1 MTAIADPV
9 RASVGQTFA
18 YALGSVGTGV
28 FTTVPSV
35 LLLFY
40 STEVAGVGPGR
51 RGRDHPDPQAV
62 VPGLGSTG
70 RRVVRPGAPRPWGR
84 RAPFLLAGAVG
95 VSAAFA
101 ALFAARS
108 EAGRGPRRYGSA
120 APYFLLSSVYSIYA
134 VPYVAIPA
142 EAATDRE
149 AGRLIAWRMALA
161 MAGVIL
167 GAAGAPLMVQG
178 FGGGLAGYRAMGL
191 VVGGSCLLMM
201 LAPLSAVRRDVSAS
215 RAPDAPVAWKAVV
228 RGPYLWLAAAYVLQM
243 AGVAVVSAVMP
254 YLVTRVLGRGTG
266 DVGVAM
272 AVILVATMLSVPIWS
287 RLGARQGEARVLK
300 IAAALYAVAALM
312 PAAILLLRPGWPQFL
327 VSVVLLGVGFAGLQ
341 SAAVRALRAGHR
353 PGDALGRRRAD
364 RGLDRRGEG
373 GPGPGTG
380 DRGGGPDAPAPFR
393 PQRPGAVRG
402 PGARRPRPGLAH
414 AAGDLE
420 GAPMTNA
427 VAAVMPAWKRRSNL
441 RLRSRPPSRKPTLPG

>member
-1 MTAIADPV
+1 MTAIADPA

-40 STEVAGVGPGR
+40 STEVAGVGPAAAGAIILI
-51 RGRDHPDPQAV
+51 PKLWSLAWDPLV
-62 VPGLGSTG
+62 GVWSD
-70 RRVVRPGAPRPWGR
+70 RVRTPWGR

-101 ALFAARS
+101 ALFAAPLS
-108 EAGRGPRRYGSA
+108 GQGA
-120 APYFLLSSVYSIYA
+120 ATLWIGCAYFLLSSVYSIYA

-341 SAAVRALRAGHR
+341 VLPFVLCARVIGQATRSAAGALTGVWTAAEKVGL
-353 PGDALGRRRAD
+353 ALGPAIAAAALTLLRPSD
-364 RGLDRRGEG
+364 HNGLVLFAGL
-373 GPGPGTG
+373 
-380 DRGGGPDAPAPFR
+380 APAALALASLMPL
-393 PQRPGAVRG
+393 AISKVR
-402 PGARRPRPGLAH
+402 R
-414 AAGDLE
+414 
-420 GAPMTNA
+420 
-427 VAAVMPAWKRRSNL
+427 
-441 RLRSRPPSRKPTLPG
+441 